1 MSRWTYLLPRLAILG
16 LISLALWASA
26 EAITRSIVVG
36 SIENRTGGKVDVA
49 QLRCSI
55 GNQKLYLK
63 EIVLADPND
72 AGRNLLQAD
81 MAYLDFDANALWRRQ
96 LVITNGQ
103 TSRLMFGTPRSTAEA
118 PANTF
123 AEDTPPTKGVAA
135 TSTEKLGQAWLDSLI
150 LPDNKLSTIDEL
162 QTTQANQKIVAFW
175 DQELKQIAQNVIAI
189 KKSTGDL
196 NELANQ
202 DQSSNNPLR
211 RKWQG
216 NSYVHLQNMETQN
229 KNVST
234 QLASLREQLRSD
246 IATIEQAQLVDAQK
260 ISHSITTLKLNG
272 DQLSDLLLADMH
284 AEFVGQS
291 VDMFKWFQSV
301 RPEIGQDFAPKSQR
315 GINIPSKGTHA
326 RPGCWIKQLEINGEG
341 RLLDQH
347 FDFSGNAYNLST
359 EPELLDEPATF
370 ELHAQGKQHAA
381 VACTINRLGAEPV
394 DEIKITCPELNLG
407 ERTLGHKDS
416 LQLTLGDSNK
426 VSAEVNL
433 KSIGDQITGTIKLR
447 HSNTSLHVDR
457 LSEFAGGKLAALQM
471 NEGVTA
477 IGDFESII
485 TITGDQ
491 NKVAFESRSDLGNQF
506 AVAINRTLE
515 QRKGNSIQQ
524 QLDALQAVKNQAV
537 GQLKERVESQFQ
549 RVQEAITSNQSRIA
563 NLETITKSDNSLR
576 GLSDLRRI
584 E

>member
-123 AEDTPPTKGVAA
+123 AEDKTPTKGVAA

-246 IATIEQAQLVDAQK
+246 IATIEQAQLVDAKK

-291 VDMFKWFQSV
+291 VDMFKWFQSA

-381 VACTINRLGAEPV
+381 V
-394 DEIKITCPELNLG
+394 D
-407 ERTLGHKDS
+407 H
-416 LQLTLGDSNK
+416 
-426 VSAEVNL
+426 
-433 KSIGDQITGTIKLR
+433 
-447 HSNTSLHVDR
+447 
-457 LSEFAGGKLAALQM
+457 LSGQMAG
-471 NEGVTA
+471 
-477 IGDFESII
+477 
-485 TITGDQ
+485 
-491 NKVAFESRSDLGNQF
+491 
-506 AVAINRTLE
+506 
-515 QRKGNSIQQ
+515 
-524 QLDALQAVKNQAV
+524 
-537 GQLKERVESQFQ
+537 
-549 RVQEAITSNQSRIA
+549 
-563 NLETITKSDNSLR
+563 
-576 GLSDLRRI
+576 
-584 E
+584 